1 MSTSIMVLIRQSM
14 EPFNQDGS
22 QMVNRTTVHFDVT
35 YMFQGLREAR
45 ICAGL
50 GVRSINQQ
58 LITQVVVNTEA
69 GRSDRQRRLKRRR
82 QSTKPVV
89 LRIRRPCRSA
99 GGLNA

>member
-1 MSTSIMVLIRQSM
+1 M

-58 LITQVVVNTEA
+58 LITQVVNTEA
-69 GRSDRQRRLKRRR
+69 GRSDTAEEAEKA
-82 QSTKPVV
+82 KA
-89 LRIRRPCRSA
+89 IR
-99 GGLNA
+99 